1 MAPNENAY
9 RFLPPAPSNT
19 SRLQSALHGSK
30 RKAEVA
36 SARRKSPDDDSALPR
51 LLVAVY
57 TPLLRC
63 ATASDA
69 CNLAAG
75 YGLSK
80 RGAASVPRFAF
91 LIRFAYA
98 LETFF
103 LRSAHRFFIKS
114 DNRLLP
120 AGVRVTLPFAAGSSM
135 RNSTRPCGGFWCLS
149 VQCCYGSTESVSFPF
164 QFRYDSSCIQG
175 ALLWLAAVQDFESPS
190 VDT

>member
-9 RFLPPAPSNT
+9 GFLPPAPSNT

-51 LLVAVY
+51 LLMAVY

-120 AGVRVTLPFAAGSSM
+120 AGVRRLPFLLLRAA
-135 RNSTRPCGGFWCLS
+135 RCG
-149 VQCCYGSTESVSFPF
+149 T
-164 QFRYDSSCIQG
+164 
-175 ALLWLAAVQDFESPS
+175 ALVLAADFGASPS
-190 VDT
+190 NAAMARLSRSLSLFSSATILPVSKVLSCG